1 MIVDVSTGDIL
12 NQTSK
17 VTPPSTWFPELYF
30 DLRALFTG
38 RGQWDLRQSYFYV
51 CPAPQPN
58 HRKKCGGIADYYCK
72 SKGVV
77 RAQGTYGG
85 HPPNRET
92 LFS

>member
-1 MIVDVSTGDIL
+1 MIVDASTGDIL

-30 DLRALFTG
+30 DLRALFTLG
-38 RGQWDLRQSYFYV
+38 DNGICTKVTSMS
-51 CPAPQPN
+51 APLPN
-58 HRKKCGGIADYYCK
+58 PTTEKNVEK
-72 SKGVV
+72 SQTIIVSHGVV

-85 HPPNRET
+85 HPSNRGT